1 MPNRFVTWCTDTRH
15 SRGICCQLTHPPKSQ
30 SNVLFRSHAKFRQ
43 KDIRKRRI
51 HKYQY
56 FSSQEVQ
63 SNGNKSWRIRN
74 ESATNE
80 FPFIRKRQRASTRSK
95 KLPSANQAA
104 AADRWSLQFQPSERR
119 ITSIEWRREKLSGD
133 RCPGDSCGIRAQ
145 GTRVTHKLSTQGQRP
160 QWRTN

>member
-1 MPNRFVTWCTDTRH
+1 MISKERYSPPCCSRTQCIFVYSIFFIT
-15 SRGICCQLTHPPKSQ
+15 SAGSNAESICYSMYRYKTFPWDLLHPPKSQ
-30 SNVLFRSHAKFRQ
+30 ANVLFRSHAKFRQ

-104 AADRWSLQFQPSERR
+104 AADR
-119 ITSIEWRREKLSGD
+119 
-133 RCPGDSCGIRAQ
+133 
-145 GTRVTHKLSTQGQRP
+145 
-160 QWRTN
+160 

>member
-1 MPNRFVTWCTDTRH
+1 MPNRFVTPCTDTRH

-30 SNVLFRSHAKFRQ
+30 ANVLFRSHAKFRQ

-104 AADRWSLQFQPSERR
+104 AADRWSLQFQPSERTKNNFDR
-119 ITSIEWRREKLSGD
+119 VEEREIKRRSMPRWQLRDKSP
-133 RCPGDSCGIRAQ
+133 R
-145 GTRVTHKLSTQGQRP
+145 HKGHS
-160 QWRTN
+160 